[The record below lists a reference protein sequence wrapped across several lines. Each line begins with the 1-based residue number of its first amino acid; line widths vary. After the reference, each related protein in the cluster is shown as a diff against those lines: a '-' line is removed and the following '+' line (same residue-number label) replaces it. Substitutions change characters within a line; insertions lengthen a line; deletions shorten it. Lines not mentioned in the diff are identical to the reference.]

1 MIKFREFL
9 AGTILS
15 KSTVIAK
22 NVRSFFEINYPFE
35 SKHDRTQHRSYMTK
49 NMTVV
54 SKSTEGIQSPSFEKG
69 WALFISKRK
78 YLYHIERKVHHHFEV
93 TVNHHLEKRVNHHFE
108 KRINRHLETTVSRH
122 FETRVHPSFRN
133 DSAASF
139 QNDSFVCDKSPIN
152 LK

>member
-22 NVRSFFEINYPFE
+22 NVRSFFEINCPFE

-54 SKSTEGIQSPSFEKG
+54 SKSTEGIQSPSFKKG

-93 TVNHHLEKRVNHHFE
+93 TVNHHFEGKANH
-108 KRINRHLETTVSRH
+108 HLETTVIVISKRESIHH
-122 FETRVHPSFRN
+122 FETTVRHHFKTIVLSAINHPL
-133 DSAASF
+133 
-139 QNDSFVCDKSPIN
+139 I
-152 LK
+152 

>member
-22 NVRSFFEINYPFE
+22 NVRSFFEINCPFE
-35 SKHDRTQHRSYMTK
+35 SKHDRTQHRSYMTR

-54 SKSTEGIQSPSFEKG
+54 SKSAEGIQSPSFEKG

-93 TVNHHLEKRVNHHFE
+93 TVN
-108 KRINRHLETTVSRH
+108 
-122 FETRVHPSFRN
+122 PSFRN

-139 QNDSFVCDKSPIN
+139 QNDSFARDKSPIN

>member
-93 TVNHHLEKRVNHHFE
+93 TVNHHLEKKVN
-108 KRINRHLETTVSRH
+108 
-122 FETRVHPSFRN
+122 PSFRKEN
-133 DSAASF
+133 QSSF
-139 QNDSFVCDKSPIN
+139 RKENQSSFRRESQSSFRNESPSIIS
-152 LK
+152 KRQCGIISKR

>member
-15 KSTVIAK
+15 ELTVIAK

-35 SKHDRTQHRSYMTK
+35 SKHDRTQHRSYMTR

-54 SKSTEGIQSPSFEKG
+54 SKSTEGIQSPSYEKG
-69 WALFISKRK
+69 WALFISKRQ

-93 TVNHHLEKRVNHHFE
+93 TVNPLFRRE
-108 KRINRHLETTVSRH
+108 SQS
-122 FETRVHPSFRN
+122 SFRKEN
-133 DSAASF
+133 QSIISER
-139 QNDSFVCDKSPIN
+139 KSIVIS
-152 LK
+152 K